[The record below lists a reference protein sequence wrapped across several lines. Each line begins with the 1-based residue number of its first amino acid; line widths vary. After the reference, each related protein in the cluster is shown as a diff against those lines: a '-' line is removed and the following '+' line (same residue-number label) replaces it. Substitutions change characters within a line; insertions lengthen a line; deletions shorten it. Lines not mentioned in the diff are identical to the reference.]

1 MNMVFCRGCAKQIH
15 ETALSCPGCGA
26 PQAASNGVTAT
37 AVADNTPITFGNVF
51 AVVMKKYA
59 TFQGRARR
67 REYWLFLLVSTLIA
81 FAIGMVEAL
90 AGESQII
97 SSIYNL
103 ALLVPTISVGV
114 RRLHDSDRSG
124 WWLLLPIVN
133 LIFLVQ
139 DGTQGDNRFGPNPK
153 ATA

>member
-67 REYWLFLLVSTLIA
+67 REYWLFLLVSTLISI
-81 FAIGMVEAL
+81 AIGIVEGL
-90 AGESQII
+90 AGDSQII

-103 ALLVPTISVGV
+103 AVLVPTISVGV